1 MWPIFSRK
9 PHDASEQAPKDTKK
23 RAADGET
30 TAWAP
35 TKESSPI
42 AVIDHIGPTAVA
54 TLTVTELTTV
64 HGVAQL
70 ANLFTVV
77 NHTGARHFVLDVQ
90 NLEYMDSLCLGCL
103 VKTLNQAAQQG
114 GRIAL
119 VNCEGALRNLFQTAA
134 LDRRF
139 PICND
144 VPSALAHL
152 EKP

>member
-1 MWPIFSRK
+1 MFSRK
-9 PHDASEQAPKDTKK
+9 PHGDPRKAPKDMQATG
-23 RAADGET
+23 AD
-30 TAWAP
+30 APPWAP
-35 TKESSPI
+35 TATSPI

-54 TLTVTELTTV
+54 TLTVTELASPQ
-64 HGVAQL
+64 GVAQL

-119 VNCEGALRNLFQTAA
+119 VNCEGAIRNLFQRTA

-144 VPSALAHL
+144 VPSALAKL
-152 EKP
+152 EKIHQE

>member
-1 MWPIFSRK
+1 MWPIFPRK
-9 PHDASEQAPKDTKK
+9 PHGASRNARQDTEKQG
-23 RAADGET
+23 AAGEAAAWST
-30 TAWAP
+30 T
-35 TKESSPI
+35 ESSPI

-114 GRIAL
+114 GQVAL
-119 VNCEGALRNLFQTAA
+119 VNCEGALRGLFQRTA

-139 PICND
+139 TICND
-144 VPSALAHL
+144 VPSALAKL
-152 EKP
+152 EKQ